1 MYPAQFFALFP
12 PFPRDEK
19 AFVAMS
25 FAAAFTPR
33 WRNVLE
39 PAVNKV
45 IVNKSR
51 LAAHRVDMRVASD
64 SVLTEILDG
73 ITRCRVFIADISMI
87 AEVDGAPLRNSN
99 VLYEVGLAHAVRL
112 PQEVLLFRSDDRQ
125 LMFDVANIRVNK
137 YDPDAAAETAT
148 QQVADAIVAGLRE
161 VELQRHFAVR
171 RAAESLDFPSWM
183 LLAEAQN
190 PTGVGHP
197 IRATVGQVLGAI
209 ERADAIARLLDLG
222 ALSMTFTRV
231 TAEMLDGREDKPPQ
245 DLFRYHTTPFGEALV
260 EYGVQKMGLR
270 SPQLQTLLES
280 QLRSTTAPGGTA

>member
-12 PFPRDEK
+12 PFPRDEM

-25 FAAAFTPR
+25 FAAAFAPR

-45 IVNKSR
+45 VVNKSR

-64 SVLTEILDG
+64 SILTDILDG
-73 ITRCRVFIADISMI
+73 ITRCRVFIADISII
-87 AEVDGAPLRNSN
+87 AEVDSAPIRNGN
-99 VLYEVGLAHAVRL
+99 VLYEVSLAHAVRL
-112 PQEVLLFRSDDRQ
+112 PQEVLLFRSDDRE

-137 YDPDAAAETAT
+137 YDPDGAPETAK

-161 VELQRHFAVR
+161 VELQRHLAVR
-171 RAAESLDFPSWM
+171 RAAESLDYPSWT

-197 IRATVGQVLGAI
+197 IRATVGQVLGAM

-222 ALSMTFTRV
+222 ALRMTFTHV
-231 TAEMLDGREDKPPQ
+231 TVGVLAGGEEKTWQEL
-245 DLFRYHTTPFGEALV
+245 LRYHTTPFGEVLF
-260 EYGVQKMGLR
+260 EYGVQQMGLR
-270 SPQLQTLLES
+270 SPEIQTLLES
-280 QLRSTTAPGGTA
+280 QLKSMTTPGGTT